1 VTTWR
6 EQQVE
11 IPTSRVWLSLS
22 LSCPAC
28 DAAACPVPGILR
40 CEHPE
45 QETRMADTGL
55 STSYSPGAS
64 RHGIGGIVDI
74 EPLHEAFT

>member
-1 VTTWR
+1 
-6 EQQVE
+6 
-11 IPTSRVWLSLS
+11 
-22 LSCPAC
+22 
-28 DAAACPVPGILR
+28 
-40 CEHPE
+40 
-45 QETRMADTGL
+45 MADTGL